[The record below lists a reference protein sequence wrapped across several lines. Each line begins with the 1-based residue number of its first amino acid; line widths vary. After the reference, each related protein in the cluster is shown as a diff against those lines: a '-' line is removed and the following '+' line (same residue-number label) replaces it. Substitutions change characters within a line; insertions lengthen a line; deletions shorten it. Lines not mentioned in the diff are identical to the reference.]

1 MFFCGYCF
9 TQQFW
14 VTFFHSKMK
23 RTLLSLKMVACI
35 KYFQYFLRFFLL
47 FHNCERVSV
56 SGCVFF
62 LVYLS
67 NNCYKY
73 LCKYRPIPKTD
84 RTGKTW
90 VSKMSR
96 FVQVCLCVC
105 VIRKIYF
112 LTNTCNTNMLR
123 QSFVV

>member
-1 MFFCGYCF
+1 MFFWWLLFYTTILGDFFSFQNEAHIAQPKNGCLYKMLSIFF
-9 TQQFW
+9 T
-14 VTFFHSKMK
+14 
-23 RTLLSLKMVACI
+23 
-35 KYFQYFLRFFLL
+35 FFLL